1 MTCWYK
7 SFPRSLPAVCHVR
20 FFLKSVYLLNLCF
33 TVDTTRK
40 ARDGELD
47 GRDYHFVESVEQME
61 RDIQAHLFIE
71 AGRYKDNLYGT
82 SIQAVREVAEQ
93 ASTSLSLFSGKVF
106 ICCFFTLFR
115 GSTAYWV

>member
-1 MTCWYK
+1 MSCLGGYTRPVIILGPLKEDINDMLVQEFPEKFAGCVPRK
-7 SFPRSLPAVCHVR
+7 IFTSFQVSY
-20 FFLKSVYLLNLCF
+20 VYRVHF
-33 TVDTTRK
+33 TADTTRK

-93 ASTSLSLFSGKVF
+93 AS
-106 ICCFFTLFR
+106 
-115 GSTAYWV
+115 